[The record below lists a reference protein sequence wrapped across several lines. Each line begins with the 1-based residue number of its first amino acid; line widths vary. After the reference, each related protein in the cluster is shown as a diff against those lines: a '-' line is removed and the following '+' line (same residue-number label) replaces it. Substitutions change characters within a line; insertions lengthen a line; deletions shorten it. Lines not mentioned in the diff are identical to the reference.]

1 MVNDVNWT
9 EDDEIKYES
18 ENKKRKRTVILK
30 KLEEAQRRYD
40 EAERNY
46 QDTGSSSAMRT
57 MHRNE
62 DIMMICRLALQ
73 ALDNVCRKCESR
85 RRNAKYAV
93 NKYKE
98 AKESGNNDVLNF
110 DNIISD
116 FIDLQY

>member
-9 EDDEIKYES
+9 EDDEIRCETERKEQ
-18 ENKKRKRTVILK
+18 KRKIIQK
-30 KLEEAQRRYD
+30 KLDEAQHRYD

-73 ALDNVCRKCESR
+73 ALDNVCGTCENR

-98 AKESGNNDVLNF
+98 AKESGNNDELNF
-110 DNIISD
+110 DNIIAD

>member
-1 MVNDVNWT
+1 MNDVSWT
-9 EDDEIKYES
+9 EDDESRYET
-18 ENKKRKRTVILK
+18 ERKEQNRKIIQK
-30 KLEEAQRRYD
+30 KLDEAQHRYD

-73 ALDNVCRKCESR
+73 ALDNVCGTCENR

-110 DNIISD
+110 DNIIAD